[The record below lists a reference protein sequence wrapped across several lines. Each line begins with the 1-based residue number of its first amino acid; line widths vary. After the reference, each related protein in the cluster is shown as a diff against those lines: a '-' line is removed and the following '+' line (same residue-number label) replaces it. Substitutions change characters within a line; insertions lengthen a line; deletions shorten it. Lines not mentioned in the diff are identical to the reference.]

1 MFSFNWFDVDWNVI
15 RALYGYALHPNQFM
29 ACRHMRILYFWVAQS
44 ITCFT
49 EDQLAEYK
57 QTVESLKQQ
66 TEQAKVR
73 CCGYV
78 PSYNHILH
86 KKFRC
91 SIIFVCISS
100 ALSNDFVPVR
110 EFSFVGFFHYLLW
123 KQACGTN
130 SFHSPSL

>member
-1 MFSFNWFDVDWNVI
+1 MNHI
-15 RALYGYALHPNQFM
+15 
-29 ACRHMRILYFWVAQS
+29 
-44 ITCFT
+44 FT

-78 PSYNHILH
+78 PSYNHMLH
-86 KKFRC
+86 KKCHC
-91 SIIFVCISS
+91 SISFVCISS

-110 EFSFVGFFHYLLW
+110 EFSFVGFFIICCESKRAVQIIFIRL
-123 KQACGTN
+123 
-130 SFHSPSL
+130 HSKNVGEE